1 MHVHVPT
8 GLQFFL
14 MSPYLHISV
23 HGSALVR
30 SIIAIT
36 VVTALAALY
45 PSLRAARLR
54 PVVAMSHFG

>member
-1 MHVHVPT
+1 
-8 GLQFFL
+8 
-14 MSPYLHISV
+14 MSPYLHISI

-30 SIIAIT
+30 SVVAIT
-36 VVTALAALY
+36 IVTALAALY